1 MCRLIKEDIEI
12 TPPKFILSVRKRT
25 MSNSEID
32 DRTLGAASAS
42 PSYGTGHKKFQYLVE
57 SHIEPKAK
65 INK

>member
-1 MCRLIKEDIEI
+1 
-12 TPPKFILSVRKRT
+12 

-57 SHIEPKAK
+57 FHIEPKAK